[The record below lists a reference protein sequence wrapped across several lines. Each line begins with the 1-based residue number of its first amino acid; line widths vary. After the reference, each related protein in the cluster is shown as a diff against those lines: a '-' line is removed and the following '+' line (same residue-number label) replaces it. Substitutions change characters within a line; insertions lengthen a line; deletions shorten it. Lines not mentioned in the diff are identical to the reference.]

1 VFDSL
6 SDCGVVHGSLYSCL
20 RAIFGLSVAG
30 VLIAVFSCMLVY
42 QLLSHERKKMYWEQ
56 LELRCRSLYAS
67 QAPPP
72 ALGPGRMLNCRCCEQ
87 CHAHRQLTLPLQ
99 ATAYPWD
106 EATVAAAAAA
116 AGGGGGSL
124 H

>member
-72 ALGPGRMLNCRCCEQ
+72 ALGPGREYTYESSVTEYKDMKGY
-87 CHAHRQLTLPLQ
+87 AKFAPGISTDLPSVLLVCFLLI
-99 ATAYPWD
+99 ATQ
-106 EATVAAAAAA
+106 
-116 AGGGGGSL
+116 
-124 H
+124 